1 MKGAYKQNK
10 IKWMKVYI
18 NIIKWDIY
26 SHHTIL
32 LRNWARTAIHFE
44 DGICFHWIYFILTLI
59 LTNVFFSF
67 ALLLSILLYLYCFSS
82 LLLWLS
88 RVRDQI
94 VADGFDTPLDW
105 QKSGECLS
113 PLFDDVML
121 QNSCLSSS
129 LSSSLSRE
137 KHGGSN
143 VS

>member
-1 MKGAYKQNK
+1 MDEG
-10 IKWMKVYI
+10 VH
-18 NIIKWDIY
+18 NILKWDIY
-26 SHHTIL
+26 SHHSIL
-32 LRNWARTAIHFE
+32 LSNWARTAIYSG
-44 DGICFHWIYFILTLI
+44 DDICLHWIYFILTLI
-59 LTNVFFSF
+59 LTKVFFSF

-82 LLLWLS
+82 LFLRLS

-105 QKSGECLS
+105 QKSGECLP

-121 QNSCLSSS
+121 QTSS

-143 VS
+143 VP